1 MVELEGENL
10 LKRIRQGD
18 HTAMRELFM
27 GHYDQV
33 FLTVRR
39 MVNDIS
45 TADDI
50 SQEVFID
57 IWSKRDSIFISSSL
71 SSYIKRMAVN
81 KTLNYIRKSKNQYF
95 NEEIDEN
102 TSIQD
107 HSASLMDLN
116 SLEEYL
122 HKSID
127 LLPAQCRLIFVLSR
141 FEDMSNKEIAEHL
154 SLSVKTIEN
163 QMTKALRTLKT
174 ALEIYKR

>member
-33 FLTVRR
+33 FLTIRR
-39 MVNDIS
+39 MLSDIA
-45 TADDI
+45 TTDDI
-50 SQEVFID
+50 AQEVFID
-57 IWSKRDSIFISSSL
+57 IWAKRDSIFISSSL

-81 KTLNYIRKSKNQYF
+81 KALNYIRQSKSQLFSN
-95 NEEIDEN
+95 EIDEN
-102 TSIQD
+102 IALRD
-107 HSASLMDLN
+107 HSTDLMDLN

-122 HKSID
+122 HKKID
-127 LLPAQCRLIFVLSR
+127 MLPAQCRLVFVLSR
-141 FEDMSNKEIAEHL
+141 FEEMSNKEIAEHL
-154 SLSVKTIEN
+154 NLSVKTIEN
-163 QMTKALRTLKT
+163 QMTKALKTLKI